1 MPLFRR
7 SAAPEEPKPPILTIN
22 GTPQSRP
29 EMPGTLQ
36 RRIRLF
42 IECARRL
49 SQHPLAQENAAGTP
63 LGDGL
68 GLEGLVAQLT
78 PLFERERSLIRWVAL
93 RGALS
98 EIYIRVLD
106 PTSAARSPDQL
117 EHVMGIEWATGRSGE
132 SQPDIAQSWRA
143 KLSDEQRTAALGVA
157 SLTLVR
163 AAHYG
168 RLEDMSTG
176 AVISDPSFWMSEP
189 AALDC
194 IAWSAIAMLRLEV
207 AQQLIPQ
214 VPEPDALP
222 SPGWYTEPLFGK
234 ADRYWDGSDWT
245 GRCRVQNGRQYTEV
259 TSPLT

>member
-7 SAAPEEPKPPILTIN
+7 STEPEEPKPPVLTIN
-22 GTPQSRP
+22 GRPQSRP
-29 EMPGTLQ
+29 EAPGTMQ

-42 IECARRL
+42 VECTRRL
-49 SQHPLAQENAAGTP
+49 AEHPLAQQDAIGTP

-98 EIYIRVLD
+98 EIFIRVLD
-106 PTSAARSPDQL
+106 PGSAARSPDQL
-117 EHVMGIEWATGRSGE
+117 EQVMGLEWQTSRSGE
-132 SQPDIAQSWRA
+132 SHPDIVQSWRPR
-143 KLSDEQRTAALGVA
+143 LSDEQRNAALGVA
-157 SLTLVR
+157 SMTLVR
-163 AAHYG
+163 AANYG

-176 AVISDPSFWMSEP
+176 AVMEDSNFWMSE
-189 AALDC
+189 AVALDC
-194 IAWSAIAMLRLEV
+194 IAWSAITMLRLDV
-207 AQQLIPQ
+207 AQQLFPQ

-222 SPGWYTEPLFGK
+222 GPGWYTEPLFGK

-245 GRCRVQNGRQYTEV
+245 SRCRLQNGRQYREV
-259 TSPLT
+259 TSPLA